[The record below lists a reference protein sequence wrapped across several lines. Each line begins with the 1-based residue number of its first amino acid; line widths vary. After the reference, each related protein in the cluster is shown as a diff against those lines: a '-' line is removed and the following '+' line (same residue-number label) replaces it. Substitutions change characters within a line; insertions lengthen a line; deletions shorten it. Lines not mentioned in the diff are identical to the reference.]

1 MKDAA
6 SVSALAC
13 PAGQTQSIVSF
24 LCKSASAAT
33 CFARVDND
41 IFDGAEPIIFLDT
54 VFSVQGLP
62 SLNMLLLLY
71 RFHFGGGSNGQP
83 ALMQSLLT
91 QHGTLTIGHPGC
103 DAAVARQDQQ
113 AAESARWQ
121 GQYQETSPTS
131 EIGDKTRR

>member
-41 IFDGAEPIIFLDT
+41 IFDAADPIIFLVT
-54 VFSVQGLP
+54 VLSVQGLP
-62 SLNMLLLLY
+62 SFNVLLLY
-71 RFHFGGGSNGQP
+71 RFHFGGGSNGQS

-91 QHGTLTIGHPGC
+91 QQGTLTIGHPGC
-103 DAAVARQDQQ
+103 EAAVARQDQQ

-121 GQYQETSPTS
+121 GQYQKTSN
-131 EIGDKTRR
+131 ERNR

>member
-6 SVSALAC
+6 SVSALAF
-13 PAGQTQSIVSF
+13 PAGQTLSIVSF
-24 LCKSASAAT
+24 LRKCASVAT

-41 IFDGAEPIIFLDT
+41 KFDGAQPIIFLVT
-54 VFSVQGLP
+54 VLPVQGLP

-91 QHGTLTIGHPGC
+91 QQGALTIGHPDC

-121 GQYQETSPTS
+121 GQYQ
-131 EIGDKTRR
+131 KTTDERNR